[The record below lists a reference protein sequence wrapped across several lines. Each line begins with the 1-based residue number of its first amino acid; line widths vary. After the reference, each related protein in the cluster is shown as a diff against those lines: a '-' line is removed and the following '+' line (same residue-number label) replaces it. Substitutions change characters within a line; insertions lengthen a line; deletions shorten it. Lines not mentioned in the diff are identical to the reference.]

1 MKKFRLVLVFL
12 SMITFEF
19 PLLLS
24 AQDESDDLYF
34 NSSDSKKNRAQ
45 TKVEPTNPPRKNYTY
60 PSPSPE
66 NNNDFQNFEQ
76 DERFSN
82 PNYSNKYIE
91 AEKNEGK
98 QGNIQQNAT
107 TINNYYGSNNNNTTS
122 QNGTSMNQSNPDLNW
137 YRHNNFNLRRRA
149 RGSRW
154 NISPVISW
162 NSWSGW
168 GLGFS
173 TSWHSGWNS
182 WYGWNSPFYNN
193 WGLGYMPFYS
203 FNNWCWPYYGFGGY
217 GWNNYMYGG
226 FGHPYNGFGWGF
238 GSPFYGGFGYPY
250 YGYNG
255 FGWQPY
261 YGIHDNY
268 RNRNFVSRTTGPI
281 YDRSSPSNRPVG
293 NTMQGTGATAPA
305 GRYAEAP
312 RNNNT
317 PSYGGDYGT
326 RGGGNR
332 EGAGNSNTRIEG
344 QPQNPYTNRVA
355 PRENYN
361 YSVPAENSTPQS
373 TQRTEYSNSGGNVQP
388 REYNSTNT
396 RPSENYSRPRR
407 EPEDNYQWR
416 GGSGGGNDWGTR
428 GGGFGGG
435 GGGSMRMGGGGGGFG
450 GGGGGRIQG
459 GR

>member
-1 MKKFRLVLVFL
+1 MKNFRLVLVLF
-12 SMITFEF
+12 SMISLGFTM
-19 PLLLS
+19 PLS

-34 NSSDSKKNRAQ
+34 NSSDSKKKRAQ
-45 TKVEPTNPPRKNYTY
+45 TKLEPSNLQPNNYTY
-60 PSPSPE
+60 PVPTPE
-66 NNNDFQNFEQ
+66 NNNELQNFEQ
-76 DERFSN
+76 EDRYSN
-82 PNYSNKYIE
+82 PNYTNKYIE

-98 QGNIQQNAT
+98 QGSVQQNAT

-122 QNGTSMNQSNPDLNW
+122 QNGTSVNQTNPDLDW

-162 NSWSGW
+162 NNRLGW
-168 GLGFS
+168 GLGFA

-182 WYGWNSPFYNN
+182 WYGWNSPFYHN

-203 FNNWCWPYYGFGGY
+203 TNNWCWPNYGFGGF

-226 FGHPYNGFGWGF
+226 FGYPYHGFGWGF

-250 YGYNG
+250 YGHNG
-255 FGWQPY
+255 FGWQSQ
-261 YGIHDNY
+261 YGILDNHH
-268 RNRNFVSRTTGPI
+268 NRDLVNRTRGPV
-281 YDRSSPSNRPVG
+281 YDRSSPTNRPVG
-293 NTMQGTGATAPA
+293 YTKEGTGDPASA

-317 PSYGGDYGT
+317 PTYGGEYGT

-332 EGAGNSNTRIEG
+332 GGAGNTRVEG

-361 YSVPAENSTPQS
+361 YSTPSNNVPSQS
-373 TQRTEYSNSGGNVQP
+373 QRNEYSNSGGTVQP

-396 RPSENYSRPRR
+396 RPSENYSRPGR
-407 EPEDNYQWR
+407 EPEDNYQRR
-416 GGSGGGNDWGTR
+416 GGSGGGSDWGTR

-435 GGGSMRMGGGGGGFG
+435 GGGNMRTGGS
-450 GGGGGRIQG
+450 GGGGRIQG